1 MRKWMLLISLLILSI
16 LGIVSFWCREGGQ
29 LDVKPLTADE
39 KRDDFQYL
47 FKLVRQVYPFYGLL
61 EQTKGLESFEA
72 INANFLEQ
80 AERSTDNQS
89 FLRLVY
95 DYMTFLGQAGH
106 AQIIYD
112 EPYNPALATFY
123 HIEKRVYRYRD
134 YWRKQAAGLSL
145 YAHSSSEVQY
155 ESGYYVLKREYSPV
169 SGIVFPAGSVIT
181 SVNGLPVDE
190 YVKSLQARFH
200 LQMDAK
206 LNKPFLQQ
214 LFCIAPE
221 NDYWEVELSLPGGT
235 VAAGQF
241 PVLSGYKEPYI
252 LSRGTENV
260 EVRELEGQ
268 TGYIR
273 LHSFGKEQMDA
284 DQRIIDEFMNRAN
297 GRFTKLIIDVRNNG
311 GGEDDYW
318 TNLLVKP
325 LLKAPVEL
333 VETGSVREGFLER
346 YGWRFDLYRRLVNST
361 LTNRDRYDVTDVR
374 KSPDPTG
381 LPGDWA
387 AFQVTR
393 TLRPERTWDFQ
404 GKLYVLADA
413 RTYSAA
419 DHYTAAIRQLKL
431 GTVAGTNTAGGSSVF
446 MEAYRYALPNS
457 GILFKLETD
466 LNWNAEGQINEI
478 YGTMP
483 DIWLDAAKD
492 GLTVPLDEDPWVEW
506 VRKQP

>member
-1 MRKWMLLISLLILSI
+1 MRKRILLISLLILSI
-16 LGIVSFWCREGGQ
+16 LGIVSFWYREGGQ
-29 LDVKPLTADE
+29 LEVKPLTTDE
-39 KRDDFQYL
+39 KKADLQYL
-47 FKLVRQVYPFYGLL
+47 FGLVQQVYPFYGLL
-61 EQTKGLESFEA
+61 EQTKGLEHFEA
-72 INANFLEQ
+72 IHASFLER
-80 AERSTDNQS
+80 AERSTDNPS
-89 FLRLVY
+89 FLKLVY

-106 AQIIYD
+106 AQIVYD

-123 HIEKRVYRYRD
+123 QIEKRAYRYRD
-134 YWRKQAAGLSL
+134 YWREQAAGLSL
-145 YAHSSSEVQY
+145 YVHSSSEVQY

-169 SGIVFPAGSVIT
+169 SGTVFPAGSVIT
-181 SVNGLPVDE
+181 AVNSQPVDE

-221 NDYWEVELSLPGGT
+221 NDYWDVELLLPEGT
-235 VAAGQF
+235 KTLGQF
-241 PVLSGYKEPYI
+241 PVLNGYKDPYTW
-252 LSRGTENV
+252 SRGTENV
-260 EVRELEGQ
+260 EVRELAGQ

-273 LHSFGKEQMDA
+273 LHSFGKEKMDA
-284 DQRIIDEFMNRAN
+284 DRRIIDEFMNQAN
-297 GRFTKLIIDVRNNG
+297 GRFNKLIIDVRNNS

-318 TNLLVKP
+318 TNLLIKP
-325 LLKAPVEL
+325 LLKAPVKL
-333 VETGSVREGFLER
+333 VETGNVREGFLER
-346 YGWRFDLYRRLVNST
+346 YGWRFALYRRLVNST
-361 LTNRDRYDVTDVR
+361 ITNRDRYDVTDVR
-374 KSPDPTG
+374 KSPEPTG
-381 LPGDWA
+381 LPADWG

-393 TLRPERTWDFQ
+393 TLQPERTWDFQ

-431 GTVAGTNTAGGSSVF
+431 GTVVGTNTAGGSSVF
-446 MEAYRYALPNS
+446 MESYRYALPNS

-483 DIWLDAAKD
+483 DIWLDSTND
-492 GLTVPLDEDPWVEW
+492 GLSVPLGEDPWVEW